1 VTELA
6 LLSKVTLQRS
16 LAVAVTF
23 GLLVLVFEL
32 VRRKR
37 LAERYAI
44 LWLLAATTLFVLAA
58 WKGLL
63 TSLSD
68 DVGISYPPS
77 ALFAVA
83 IGLIAIIL
91 LHFSLA
97 VSRLSDQNKVLAQ
110 RLGLLQQ
117 RVEEVEAEHAHSA
130 ELPFRQR
137 GPVAAPSPADAK
149 DVGEREPLSPVA
161 QELSSRR

>member
-1 VTELA
+1 MGL
-6 LLSKVTLQRS
+6 TLQRG
-16 LAVAVTF
+16 LAIGITF
-23 GLLVLVFEL
+23 ALLVLVFEL

-37 LAERYAI
+37 LSERYAI
-44 LWLLAATTLFVLAA
+44 LWLLAAITLFVLAA

-63 TSLSD
+63 TTLSY

-83 IGLIAIIL
+83 IGLIAMIL

-97 VSRLSDQNKVLAQ
+97 VSRLADQNKVLAQ

-117 RVEEVEAEHAHSA
+117 RVEEAE
-130 ELPFRQR
+130 
-137 GPVAAPSPADAK
+137 
-149 DVGEREPLSPVA
+149 
-161 QELSSRR
+161 ELSGARRVSAVAHKPVEPPDPDPLAPRAAEELSRSSR

>member
-1 VTELA
+1 MGL
-6 LLSKVTLQRS
+6 TLQRG
-16 LAVAVTF
+16 LAIAITF
-23 GLLVLVFEL
+23 ALLVLVFEL

-37 LAERYAI
+37 LSERYAI
-44 LWLLAATTLFVLAA
+44 LWLLAAITLFVLAA

-63 TSLSD
+63 TTLSY

-83 IGLIAIIL
+83 IGLIAMIL

-97 VSRLSDQNKVLAQ
+97 VSRLADQNKVLAQ

-117 RVEEVEAEHAHSA
+117 RIEEAEDLSGGRRVSA
-130 ELPFRQR
+130 
-137 GPVAAPSPADAK
+137 VA
-149 DVGEREPLSPVA
+149 REPVEPSDPDPLAPRA
-161 QELSSRR
+161 AEELSSSTRR

>member
-1 VTELA
+1 MTKLTLQRGLAIAVTLA
-6 LLSKVTLQRS
+6 LLL
-16 LAVAVTF
+16 
-23 GLLVLVFEL
+23 LVFEL

-37 LAERYAI
+37 LSERYAI

-63 TSLSD
+63 TTLSN

-83 IGLIAIIL
+83 IGLIAMIL

-97 VSRLSDQNKVLAQ
+97 VSRLTDQNKILAQ

-117 RVEEVEAEHAHSA
+117 RIEEAE
-130 ELPFRQR
+130 E
-137 GPVAAPSPADAK
+137 PSLTP
-149 DVGEREPLSPVA
+149 
-161 QELSSRR
+161 

>member
-1 VTELA
+1 MT
-6 LLSKVTLQRS
+6 KVTLQRG
-16 LAVAVTF
+16 LAIAVTLA
-23 GLLVLVFEL
+23 LLLLVFEL

-37 LAERYAI
+37 LSERYAI

-63 TSLSD
+63 TSLSH

-97 VSRLSDQNKVLAQ
+97 VSRLSDQNKILAQ
-110 RLGLLQQ
+110 RLALLHQ
-117 RVEEVEAEHAHSA
+117 RVEEA
-130 ELPFRQR
+130 
-137 GPVAAPSPADAK
+137 AAPNPPTGEQQARPVLDEATEGVHEALPRAGEPA
-149 DVGEREPLSPVA
+149 E
-161 QELSSRR
+161 ELSRSR

>member
-1 VTELA
+1 VT
-6 LLSKVTLQRS
+6 KVTLQRG
-16 LAVAVTF
+16 LAITVTLA
-23 GLLVLVFEL
+23 LLLLVFEL

-37 LAERYAI
+37 LSERYAI

-63 TSLSD
+63 TSLSN

-83 IGLIAIIL
+83 IGLIAMIL

-97 VSRLSDQNKVLAQ
+97 VSRLSDQNKILAQ
-110 RLGLLQQ
+110 RLGLLQRQ
-117 RVEEVEAEHAHSA
+117 IEESEERHG
-130 ELPFRQR
+130 ER
-137 GPVAAPSPADAK
+137 GAVAAGEDRGGATLSETDPRAAVAAK
-149 DVGEREPLSPVA
+149 
-161 QELSSRR
+161 ELSSSR